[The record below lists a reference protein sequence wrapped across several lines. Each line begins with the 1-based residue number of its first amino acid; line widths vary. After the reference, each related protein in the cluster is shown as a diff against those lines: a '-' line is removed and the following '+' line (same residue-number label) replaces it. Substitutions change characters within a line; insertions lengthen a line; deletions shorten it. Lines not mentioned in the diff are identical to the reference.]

1 MPSTYQ
7 LISSNVLGSSAK
19 SVTFSAIPGTFT
31 DLVIRL
37 SLRAANASVSPTVY
51 YLFNSDALGAS
62 GYSWTRLTGNGSSG
76 GTSQSTNFGA
86 GAFFANGDSSTSN
99 TFSSNEIYI
108 PNYLASSNKPVSVFS
123 ATETNA
129 TAVTIATHAEL
140 YSVTTAISSI
150 KLEADVNFLT
160 GSSFYLYGIKSS

>member
-1 MPSTYQ
+1 MATYT
-7 LISSNVLGSSAK
+7 LISSNVLSSSAA
-19 SVTFSAIPGTFT
+19 SVNFSAIPATYT

-51 YLFNSDALGAS
+51 YLFNSDTLGAT
-62 GYSWTRLTGNGSSG
+62 GYSWTRLTGNGSSA
-76 GTSQSTNFGA
+76 GTSRSSNFGA
-86 GAFFANGDSSTSN
+86 GAFFANGDSSTSD

-108 PNYLASSNKPVSVFS
+108 PNYLASTYKAVSVVS

-140 YSVTTAISSI
+140 YSVTTAITSI
-150 KLEADVNFLT
+150 KLQADVNFLT
-160 GSSFYLYGIKSS
+160 GSSFYLYGISNA